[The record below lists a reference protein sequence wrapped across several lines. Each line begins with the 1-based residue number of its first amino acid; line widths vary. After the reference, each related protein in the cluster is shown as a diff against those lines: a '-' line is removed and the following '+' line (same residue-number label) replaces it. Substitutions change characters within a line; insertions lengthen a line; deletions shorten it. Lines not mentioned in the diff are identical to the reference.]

1 MYIYNI
7 YIYIYIIY
15 YMYYMHVY
23 IEIGE
28 RKRIRCTVYL
38 TNNHHKSK
46 VSLIVSTLLVM
57 KLVM

>member
-1 MYIYNI
+1 
-7 YIYIYIIY
+7 
-15 YMYYMHVY
+15 MYYMHVY